1 MQFLYNNMDQILGMG
16 IPYPVYSSYE
26 GKRFIFIVKQAW
38 NIWRSM
44 PCRLQH
50 ISNLRREK
58 PSGGATGFFYE
69 GSINN

>member
-44 PCRLQH
+44 PCRLPAGEPLVF
-50 ISNLRREK
+50 SMR
-58 PSGGATGFFYE
+58 GV
-69 GSINN
+69 

>member
-26 GKRFIFIVKQAW
+26 GKRFVFIVKQVW
-38 NIWRSM
+38 NIWRSK
-44 PCRLQH
+44 PYWLQR
-50 ISNLRREK
+50 ISDLRREK
-58 PSGGATGFFYE
+58 TSGGATGFFYE

>member
-38 NIWRSM
+38 NIKNTGPVFAHEKRPAGEPLASSM
-44 PCRLQH
+44 R
-50 ISNLRREK
+50 
-58 PSGGATGFFYE
+58 GV
-69 GSINN
+69 